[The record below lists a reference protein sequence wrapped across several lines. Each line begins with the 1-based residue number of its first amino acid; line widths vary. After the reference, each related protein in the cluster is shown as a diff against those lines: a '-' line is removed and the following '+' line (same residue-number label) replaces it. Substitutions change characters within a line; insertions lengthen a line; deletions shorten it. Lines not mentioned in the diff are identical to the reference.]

1 MSDTYEEMARRGAE
15 LLDRH
20 PNAEGW
26 RDKID
31 PDSLNLASSCGCVLG
46 QTFGWFDDGLDALG
60 LDYSESEQYGFALS
74 DDYYDRRSLSA
85 RYEWLT
91 RAWRKV
97 LRNGN

>member
-1 MSDTYEEMARRGAE
+1 MSAYEEKVRRGVE
-15 LLDRH
+15 LLDSH

-31 PDSLNLASSCGCVLG
+31 PDKLNLADSCGCVLG
-46 QTFGWFDDGLDALG
+46 QTFGWFDDGIDALG
-60 LDYSESEQYGFALS
+60 LEYGESSLYGFMITDEGFYNRRRLAAQYG
-74 DDYYDRRSLSA
+74 
-85 RYEWLT
+85 WLT